1 MENQDNQ
8 TIILKNEDGE
18 EREFELVST
27 LSVEENEYAIL
38 ADLDSEDAVAMR
50 IEGEGETAALIP
62 VVDDEEFEEVAAA
75 YDSISPEELGY
86 SE

>member
-18 EREFELVST
+18 EREFELVCT

-38 ADLDSEDAVAMR
+38 ADLDSEAAVAMR
-50 IEGEGETAALIP
+50 IEGEG
-62 VVDDEEFEEVAAA
+62 
-75 YDSISPEELGY
+75 
-86 SE
+86 

>member
-1 MENQDNQ
+1 MENQDNH

-18 EREFELVST
+18 EHEFELVCT
-27 LSVEENEYAIL
+27 LSVQENEYAIL
-38 ADLDSEDAVAMR
+38 ADLDSEDDVAMR

-62 VVDDEEFEEVAAA
+62 VEDDEEFEEVAAA
-75 YDSISPEELGY
+75 YDAISPEELGY